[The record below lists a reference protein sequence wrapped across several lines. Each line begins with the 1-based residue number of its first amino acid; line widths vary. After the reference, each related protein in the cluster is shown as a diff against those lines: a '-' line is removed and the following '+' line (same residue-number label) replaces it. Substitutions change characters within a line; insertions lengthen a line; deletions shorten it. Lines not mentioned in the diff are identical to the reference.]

1 MRDREREKEMRRNS
15 QKIYGLSGD
24 ETVKCREERE
34 REYNKKQKLPVS
46 VKLYDMLLLCSYF
59 FVLLFIYYFLE
70 IKWMNSFFFF
80 FFF

>member
-1 MRDREREKEMRRNS
+1 MRRNS

-59 FVLLFIYYFLE
+59 FVLLFCFVIYLFIFLE
-70 IKWMNSFFFF
+70 IKWMNIFFFWRDG
-80 FFF
+80 

>member
-1 MRDREREKEMRRNS
+1 MRRNS

-24 ETVKCREERE
+24 ETVKCIVLRE

-59 FVLLFIYYFLE
+59 FVLLVCFVFYLFFIFW
-70 IKWMNSFFFF
+70 K
-80 FFF
+80 

>member
-1 MRDREREKEMRRNS
+1 MRRNS

-59 FVLLFIYYFLE
+59 FLFCCFVLFFIYFL
-70 IKWMNSFFFF
+70 FFGNKMDE
-80 FFF
+80 